1 MNAKIIG
8 TGSYLPPTIMSN
20 DDMSQLVETDDAWI
34 RERTGIQR
42 RHIATEDTTVS
53 MATKAAQK
61 ALEASGLSAEELDLI
76 IVGTISADNLL
87 PSTACSVQSEIGAKN
102 AIAFDINA
110 ACSGFLFAMNTA
122 NAYIKSGFYKNALII
137 GVETLSKITDW
148 TDRSTCVLFA
158 DGAGA
163 AILTATSEEQE
174 GLLSFVQGSD
184 GTKGPAL
191 YCKSRSNNNPY
202 TKTTLEP
209 GYITMDGPAV
219 FKFAIKTVP
228 ASIQKLLEE
237 AGYTTD
243 DPDVYVLH
251 QANLRIIQSISK
263 RLSIPLEK
271 FPLNMAD
278 CGNTS
283 AASVPILLD
292 ETFRSGKI
300 KEGDLVVLAGFGA
313 GLTWGAALIRF

>member
-1 MNAKIIG
+1 MNTKIIG
-8 TGSYLPPTIMSN
+8 TGSYLPPTVMTNEAISK
-20 DDMSQLVETDDAWI
+20 LVDTNDAWI
-34 RERTGIQR
+34 RERTGIGK
-42 RHIATEDTTVS
+42 RHIATDDTTVS
-53 MATKAAQK
+53 MASKAAQK
-61 ALEASGLSAEELDLI
+61 ALEAANITAEELDLV
-76 IVGTISADNLL
+76 IVGTISADHLL

-102 AIAFDINA
+102 AVAFDVNA

-122 NAYIKSGFYKNALII
+122 NAYIKSGMYQNALII

-163 AILTATSEEQE
+163 AVLTATDTEDE
-174 GLLSFVQGSD
+174 GILSFVQGSD
-184 GTKGPAL
+184 GTRGPAL

-202 TKTTLEP
+202 VTTTLDP

-228 ASIQKLLEE
+228 ACIRELLDKG
-237 AGYTTD
+237 GYTTQ

-263 RLSIPLEK
+263 RLSIPMEK
-271 FPLNMAD
+271 FPLNMEE

-292 ETFRSGKI
+292 ETVRSGGI
-300 KEGDLVVLAGFGA
+300 KKGDLVILAGFGA
-313 GLTWGAALIRF
+313 GLTWGGALIRF